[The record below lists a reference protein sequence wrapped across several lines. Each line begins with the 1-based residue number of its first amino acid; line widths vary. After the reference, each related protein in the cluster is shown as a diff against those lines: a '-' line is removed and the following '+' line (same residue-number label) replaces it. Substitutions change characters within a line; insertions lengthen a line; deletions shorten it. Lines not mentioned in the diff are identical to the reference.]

1 MNNREEKISIFALI
15 AEENIKELDKE
26 YLSLPSNSPELNT
39 LEDISNNNATIL
51 HTAVFQNCEII
62 YDKIM
67 KRGQFL

>member
-39 LEDISNNNATIL
+39 LEDISNNNAFTIIPFSSGVL
-51 HTAVFQNCEII
+51 
-62 YDKIM
+62 
-67 KRGQFL
+67 